1 MTFKNFYYRN
11 KSNKQQIFE
20 DVFETYYDKGYFGK
34 LNKSTIK
41 EQQIEWFKKFL
52 VILDEGDKSLINNIL
67 ANRDNLVTR
76 ELFSRIYKEDILE
89 KSRKEIEDSV
99 NKVIIVKKISESY
112 IGSCVDV
119 GNDTGEPIC
128 DIFSDA
134 TEMSSKV
141 YDPEEDDNNDSIE
154 IKKEDFLK
162 YINLTNSDM
171 VKGKVKY
178 FYIGTSKNIE
188 QAKIF
193 YVYNF
198 PKDIHYFFKK
208 DNV

>member
-1 MTFKNFYYRN
+1 MSFKHFYYRN
-11 KSNKQQIFE
+11 ITDKSIIFE
-20 DVFETYYDKGYFGK
+20 SVFETYYEKGYFGK
-34 LNKSTIK
+34 LDKDTIK
-41 EQQIEWFKKFL
+41 TQQKSWFDKL
-52 VILDEGDKSLINNIL
+52 IMLLDEGDKSLINNIL
-67 ANRDNLVTR
+67 ANRDNLITR
-76 ELFSRIYKEDILE
+76 ELFSRIYNEDILE
-89 KSRKEIEDSV
+89 KSRKEIEDIV

-134 TEMSSKV
+134 TEMSSEV

-162 YINLTNSDM
+162 YVNITNSDM
-171 VKGKVKY
+171 IKGKVKY
-178 FYIGTSKNIE
+178 FYLGASKKIE

-198 PKDIHYFFKK
+198 PKDVHYFFKK